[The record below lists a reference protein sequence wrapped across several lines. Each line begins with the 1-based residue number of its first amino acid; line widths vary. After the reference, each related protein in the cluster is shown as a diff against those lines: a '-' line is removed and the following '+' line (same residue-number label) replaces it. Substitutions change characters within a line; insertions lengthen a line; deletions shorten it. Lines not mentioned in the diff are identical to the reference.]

1 MEQYAFA
8 SITELARSL
17 ALSNVTAE
25 SLTTFFLNRIANL
38 NPVLHAFV
46 CVFPEQALA
55 QARQSDER
63 RQQGKALGMLDGIPL
78 GIKDLCDI
86 EGTITTCG
94 SRQWETRISSGTADV
109 VQRLQAHGA
118 VIIGKT
124 HTVEFAFGGWGT
136 NPLQGTPRN
145 PWDRN
150 LHRVPGGSSSGS
162 GVAVAAGLVPGAL
175 GTDTGGSVR
184 IPAALNGITGLK
196 TTVGLVN
203 ADGVFPLSRKLDS
216 VGPMTRTADDAALLL
231 QALTHA
237 PGQEVQS
244 VMYPGCDQADQ
255 LAGMRICVLPEE
267 DYGVPVQR
275 AVRLGLRDMARM
287 VDMAGATIIREAPP
301 FNFQQAMSDC
311 GKLIAAEGWRVHR
324 DYIQDPDMLFG
335 PFVRDRLMS
344 GKSISDMQYQDLLE
358 AHQKMQAVW
367 TQWMAD
373 KDALMLPT
381 TPSSAIPL
389 AQVDESVTP
398 LGTFTR
404 FVNWVKG
411 CALALP
417 AGFDQTNLPV
427 SVQLTG
433 KAGDEAKLLHIGSTI
448 QSLTAWHSYT
458 PVVG

>member
-17 ALSNVTAE
+17 AMNNVTAE
-25 SLTTFFLNRIANL
+25 SLTNYFLNRIDRL
-38 NPVLHAFV
+38 NPVLHAFAR
-46 CVFPEQALA
+46 VFPEQALA

-63 RQQGKALGMLDGIPL
+63 RQQGRTLGMLDGIPL

-86 EGTITTCG
+86 EGTITACG
-94 SRQWETRISSGTADV
+94 SRQWETRTSAQTADAV
-109 VQRLQAHGA
+109 HRLRAHGA

-136 NPLQGTPRN
+136 NALLGTPRN

-196 TTVGLVN
+196 TTVGAIN
-203 ADGVFPLSRKLDS
+203 ADGVYPLSRTLDS

-231 QALTHA
+231 QALTNA
-237 PGQEVQS
+237 PGQTVQS
-244 VMYPGCDQADQ
+244 MTYLAQDNADE
-255 LAGMRICVLPEE
+255 LAGVRVCVLPED
-267 DYGVPVQR
+267 DYGVQVQR
-275 AVRLGLRDMARM
+275 AVRLGSRDMVRM
-287 VDMAGATIIREAPP
+287 VEMAGATILREAPP
-301 FNFQQAMSDC
+301 FSFEQAMSDC
-311 GKLIAAEGWRVHR
+311 GKLIAAEGWRLHK
-324 DYIQDPDMLFG
+324 DYIQDPSQHFG
-335 PFVRDRLMS
+335 PFVRDRLMA
-344 GKSISDMQYQDLLE
+344 GKSISDMQYQDLLG
-358 AHQKMQAVW
+358 AHLNMQAVW

-373 KDALMLPT
+373 KDALLLPT
-381 TPSSAIPL
+381 TPFGPIPL
-389 AQVDESVTP
+389 AQVDESGTP
-398 LGTFTR
+398 LGYFTR
-404 FVNWVKG
+404 FVNWVNG

-427 SVQLTG
+427 SVQLAG
-433 KAGDEAKLLHIGSTI
+433 KAGDELMLLRIGSTI
-448 QSLTAWHSYT
+448 QSLTAWHAYT
-458 PVVG
+458 PTVD